1 MISALRRLMST
12 ITRPITVAEYER
24 RIAAGIIG
32 EDDPVELIEGRI
44 VPKMPEGPR
53 HVVAAKACQRLLGHL
68 LGAGWHV
75 AKEDPV
81 RIPDRDE
88 PEPDVAVVRGAAT
101 DYPDHHPG
109 PGDIPLLVEVA
120 ESSSSWD
127 RSEKL
132 SIYAHAGIPVYWIIN
147 LVDDQLEVYSDPDSG
162 TGTYQARVDYGHG
175 QTVPVVVAGQVVA
188 QIAVAELLP

>member
-1 MISALRRLMST
+1 MIDALRRLMST
-12 ITRPITVAEYER
+12 ITQPLTVAEYER

-44 VPKMPEGPR
+44 VPKMPKGPR
-53 HVVAAKACQRLLGHL
+53 HVMAAKACQRLLGHL

-81 RIPDRDE
+81 RIPDQDE
-88 PEPDVAVVRGAAT
+88 PEPDVTVVRGAAT

-120 ESSSSWD
+120 ESSLSWD
-127 RSEKL
+127 GLDEENYRPTEDPPGRLHPFSQRLCWRQGDCHVLPRRLPCRGRVRS
-132 SIYAHAGIPVYWIIN
+132 
-147 LVDDQLEVYSDPDSG
+147 
-162 TGTYQARVDYGHG
+162 
-175 QTVPVVVAGQVVA
+175 
-188 QIAVAELLP
+188 